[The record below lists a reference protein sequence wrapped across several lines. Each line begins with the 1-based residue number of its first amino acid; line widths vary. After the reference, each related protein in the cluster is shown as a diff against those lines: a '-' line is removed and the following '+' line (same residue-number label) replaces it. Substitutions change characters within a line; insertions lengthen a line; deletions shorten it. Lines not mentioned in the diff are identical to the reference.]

1 MAKIVNDPTLQALQQ
16 KIRETLNARSNFLL
30 DGGCKDFPEYRYMT
44 GVLEGLGLAEDELL
58 VLDKQMTAD

>member
-1 MAKIVNDPTLQALQQ
+1 
-16 KIRETLNARSNFLL
+16 
-30 DGGCKDFPEYRYMT
+30 MT